1 MAYMAS
7 TIRQTIK
14 VQEEG
19 RLEVRSPDL
28 HSGTTAQVTIL
39 IEKQDNHSRTRLL
52 AELQDSLK
60 LSAEDAD
67 AWINRV
73 HDERLANYRDP
84 AR

>member
-1 MAYMAS
+1 MAS

-19 RLEVRSPDL
+19 RLEIRSPDL

-39 IEKQDNHSRTRLL
+39 VEKQHNDARSRLL

-60 LSAEDAD
+60 LSPEDAD
-67 AWINRV
+67 AWIHHV
-73 HDERLANYRDP
+73 QDERLANHRDP
-84 AR
+84 ADRA

>member
-1 MAYMAS
+1 MAS

-39 IEKQDNHSRTRLL
+39 IEKQNNDSRSRLL

-60 LSAEDAD
+60 LSSEDAD

-73 HDERLANYRDP
+73 RDERLANHRDP
-84 AR
+84 AG